1 MKPTVKVSIGGM
13 AYTLDEDAYFVLE
26 DYLKSLNKHFGNNAE
41 KTEIVADIEMR
52 ISELLQLQLNN
63 TNSVISINNI
73 QEVLSIMGS
82 PHDFGDEE
90 SSEGSVK
97 PEQTEN
103 EFEKFRKK
111 RIYRDQEH
119 AIIGGVCSGL
129 SHYFKT
135 DPVIIRLI
143 WILITVLAWSFSAKT
158 MMFVVWA
165 YGILWVIVPK
175 AKTFAQRVSMR
186 NAASPIENIENRTQ
200 YIPTGYKGSG
210 IGKAI
215 KLIFRVF
222 VGLIGVAFFLIFLI
236 ALVGIIWINFDSQM
250 GGVDLLAIMGLNNLN
265 FKILFALPILLPLL
279 GVCYIC
285 YKIAMSS
292 PFTTRDWAMS
302 FIIIALWGISG
313 IYVVCKTVGMSK
325 MYRYNKKVTEEFH
338 VPATSDTFYVKTD
351 RLYENARQL
360 GWMRDYKYSFFL
372 KVKDTDGQD
381 ALFSQIHVS
390 VSEDSTL
397 TDYKVSIEKQAFE
410 ESPELALRKAE
421 NARLDYEINQ
431 SALVVSPHLYNE
443 YNQWDREIFS
453 IKVVAPIG
461 KSVIIEYPLQ

>member
-111 RIYRDQEH
+111 RIYRDKEH

-135 DPVIIRLI
+135 DPVIVRLI
-143 WILITVLAWSFSAKT
+143 WVLIAVLAWSFSAKAT
-158 MMFVVWA
+158 MFVVWA
-165 YGILWVIVPK
+165 YGLLWVIVPK

-186 NAASPIENIENRTQ
+186 NAASSIENIENKTH
-200 YIPTGYKGSG
+200 YSPTGYKGSG
-210 IGKAI
+210 MGKVI
-215 KLIFRVF
+215 RLILNIFI
-222 VGLIGVAFFLIFLI
+222 GLIGVAFFLVFII
-236 ALVGIIWINFDSQM
+236 ALVGIIWINFDSRI

-285 YKIAMSS
+285 YKIVMGS
-292 PFTTRDWAMS
+292 PFTTRDWTIS
-302 FIIIALWGISG
+302 FIIIALWGLSV
-313 IYVVCKTVGMSK
+313 IYVACKTVGIGR
-325 MYRYNKKVTEEFH
+325 MYRYNKTAIEEFH
-338 VPATSDTFYVKTD
+338 IPANSDTLYIKTN
-351 RLYENARQL
+351 RLYENARKL
-360 GWMRDYKYSFFL
+360 GWMCDSKYSFFM
-372 KVKDTDGQD
+372 KVRDIDGQD
-381 ALFSQIHVS
+381 ALFSHLHVS
-390 VSEDSTL
+390 VSKDSTL
-397 TDYKVSIEKQAFE
+397 TNYKITIEKQAFE

-453 IKVVAPIG
+453 IKVETPIG

>member
-90 SSEGSVK
+90 SGEGGAMTEK
-97 PEQTEN
+97 TEN

-111 RIYRDQEH
+111 RIYRDKEH

-135 DPVIIRLI
+135 DPVVIRLI
-143 WILITVLAWSFSAKT
+143 WVLLVVLAWSFSVKAT
-158 MMFVVWA
+158 MFVVWA

-200 YIPTGYKGSG
+200 YTPTGYKGSG
-210 IGKAI
+210 MGKAI
-215 KLIFRVF
+215 NLILRVF

-279 GVCYIC
+279 GICYIC

-325 MYRYNKKVTEEFH
+325 MYSYNKTVTEEFH

-360 GWMRDYKYSFFL
+360 GWMRDSKYSFFL

-381 ALFSQIHVS
+381 ALFSHLHVS
-390 VSEDSTL
+390 VSKDSTL
-397 TDYKVSIEKQAFE
+397 TDYKITIEKQAFE

-453 IKVVAPIG
+453 IKVEAPKG